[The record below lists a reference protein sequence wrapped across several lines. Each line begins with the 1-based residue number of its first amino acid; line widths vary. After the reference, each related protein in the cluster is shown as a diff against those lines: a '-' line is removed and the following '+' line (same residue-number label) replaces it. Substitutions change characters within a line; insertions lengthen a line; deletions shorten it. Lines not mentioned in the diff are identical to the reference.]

1 METTLRHLVTLV
13 LTVVVLRVPA
23 LPPPR
28 GHVLLVADCL
38 GTKTKLLTLLR
49 HQGVIQVFGS
59 LLMKQI

>member
-28 GHVLLVADCL
+28 GHVLLAADCL
-38 GTKTKLLTLLR
+38 GA
-49 HQGVIQVFGS
+49 IPEAP
-59 LLMKQI
+59 